1 MKKKVTKIDS
11 TKIAT
16 SNENTKVKINVAAY
30 CRVSTES
37 DEQLNSLAVQRDYF
51 NTLIGRHNDW
61 NHVGIYYDEG
71 ISGTSTKNRKGFNNM
86 INDALAGK
94 IDMIIVKSISRFA
107 RNTIDALQTIRLL
120 RNKNIKIFFEKEQ
133 IDSDDIKSEFMLT
146 IMSSL
151 AQEES
156 QSLSENVKWGRRKLM
171 AKGYVNAACKNF
183 LGYDRKDKYKILKK

>member
-1 MKKKVTKIDS
+1 
-11 TKIAT
+11 
-16 SNENTKVKINVAAY
+16 
-30 CRVSTES
+30 
-37 DEQLNSLAVQRDYF
+37 
-51 NTLIGRHNDW
+51 
-61 NHVGIYYDEG
+61 
-71 ISGTSTKNRKGFNNM
+71 M

-107 RNTIDALQTIRLL
+107 RNTVDALQTIRIL

-156 QSLSENVKWGRRKLM
+156 QSLSENVK
-171 AKGYVNAACKNF
+171 
-183 LGYDRKDKYKILKK
+183 

>member
-1 MKKKVTKIDS
+1 
-11 TKIAT
+11 
-16 SNENTKVKINVAAY
+16 
-30 CRVSTES
+30 
-37 DEQLNSLAVQRDYF
+37 
-51 NTLIGRHNDW
+51 
-61 NHVGIYYDEG
+61 
-71 ISGTSTKNRKGFNNM
+71 M

-107 RNTIDALQTIRLL
+107 RNTVDALQTIRIL

-171 AKGYVNAACKNF
+171 AKG
-183 LGYDRKDKYKILKK
+183 I